1 VFAITGSRLLKT
13 GISRRYTA
21 FFLLMLLI
29 VSCAGLVYSAQ
40 AFRDRIDAV
49 RASDSDNAGWLISQ
63 LDVDHKAL
71 SLAIDRTLLF
81 DTYPELAGASP
92 DLSVVRLRFD
102 IFYSRV
108 NTVLASLQR
117 EQITQELRNRLSL
130 LDDTRD
136 VLAAELD
143 LLPEGDDAGLLA
155 FAGSVQRA
163 GAVVRDITT
172 MSLLYHV
179 SQSDRLRE
187 MERSLLKRFWIQ
199 SLVLLVLMIASAL
212 LAVRLWRQ
220 LEEEAVKTQ
229 RALDTV
235 SKVFDV
241 SISAVVV
248 TDMDG
253 KILIANP
260 SATRIL
266 GAPAAVL
273 QGKMIDDVLF
283 PKDHVGP
290 DYIGLI
296 GTGPLR
302 MDAVRMDG
310 TPFKADISVVMD
322 HDLDGKRITIGFVRD
337 ISDIVA
343 AEEKLLIARDEAER
357 HASAKTMFLATMSHE
372 MRTPL
377 HGVIASLDLIDARP
391 LDEES
396 RILLQTAKDCSDR
409 ALQQVNDV
417 LEITRLGESQ
427 LGDVAF
433 RPSEVAAD
441 IQRELTPMA
450 VARGV
455 TLDLEV
461 HGPDSA
467 RQCLGLPTAFSRA
480 LYNLAGNAVKFT
492 DDGGVKIILTFV
504 PQSDAITRLKVEV
517 RDTGI
522 GIAPEDQQRIFTE
535 FETLEG
541 ASTYRGSGTG
551 LGLPIVKLAVA
562 RMGGVLSLTSAP
574 GKGSSF
580 CFEINLPFAEEA
592 APLILPEGAGL
603 ALVDGGVPQL
613 EVLIVDD
620 NPINVTLMTKMVTRL
635 GHRAAQATNGLEAV
649 AMASGRAYDVILMDV
664 SMPIMDG
671 REATGHIRASGLSMD
686 AVIIGV
692 TAFSDEDRLRDLTEA
707 GMDAV
712 VTKPINTAQLAATMR
727 RTLEQ
732 SDRFTD
738 GDMADTPS
746 QSEVHKAL
754 SQLEDML
761 DRGSALRFLEQ
772 ALQDVDSNIHVLT
785 DKAMPLPDVADR
797 IHSTVGS
804 TAVVGLSQ
812 LSHLLAEAETT
823 ARSGDRTAL
832 KALHARIAARL
843 SEDQDT
849 LRTVHQAA

>member
-1 VFAITGSRLLKT
+1 MFAMMGSRLLQT

-49 RASDSDNAGWLISQ
+49 RSSDSDNAGWLISQ

-71 SLAIDRTLLF
+71 ALAIDRTLLF
-81 DTYPELAGASP
+81 DVYPELAGTSK
-92 DLSVVRLRFD
+92 DLSVVKLRFD

-108 NTVLASLQR
+108 NTVIASLQR
-117 EQITQELRNRLSL
+117 ERITQALRDRLVL
-130 LDDTRD
+130 LDDTRNA
-136 VLAAELD
+136 LADELD
-143 LLPEGDDAGLLA
+143 ALSDGDDTGLLA

-163 GAVVRDITT
+163 GPLVRDITT

-187 MERSLLKRFWIQ
+187 IERSLLKRFWVQ

-241 SISAVVV
+241 SLSAVVV

-260 SATRIL
+260 AATRIL
-266 GAPAAVL
+266 GASADDL
-273 QGKMIDDVLF
+273 QGRMVNDVMF
-283 PKDHVGP
+283 PGQGTDA
-290 DYIGLI
+290 DYISLI
-296 GTGPLR
+296 GMGPMRL
-302 MDAVRMDG
+302 DAVRLDR
-310 TPFKADISVVMD
+310 TPFKADISVVLD
-322 HDLDGKRITIGFVRD
+322 HDTDGKRITIGFIRD

-343 AEEKLLIARDEAER
+343 AEEKMQVARDEAER

-377 HGVIASLDLIDARP
+377 HGVMASLDLIDAAP

-427 LGDVAF
+427 LGDAAF
-433 RPSEVAAD
+433 RPAEVAAD
-441 IQRELTPMA
+441 IQRELSPMA

-455 TLDLEV
+455 GLDLEV
-461 HGPDSA
+461 HGPDSN
-467 RQCLGLPTAFSRA
+467 RQCLGLATAFSRA

-492 DDGGVKIILTFV
+492 DVGGVRIILTFT
-504 PQSDAITRLKVEV
+504 PQSDAITRLRVEV

-522 GIAPEDQQRIFTE
+522 GIAPEDQERIFAE
-535 FETLEG
+535 FETIESAARL
-541 ASTYRGSGTG
+541 RGPGTG
-551 LGLPIVKLAVA
+551 LGLPIVKLAVE
-562 RMGGVLSLTSAP
+562 RMGGILSLTSEP
-574 GKGSSF
+574 GKGSTF
-580 CFEINLPFAEEA
+580 CFEINLPFVEEL
-592 APLILPEGAGL
+592 APQPLSGPLAT
-603 ALVDGGVPQL
+603 ALVEGTDKPL
-613 EVLIVDD
+613 DVLIVDD

-635 GHRAAQATNGLEAV
+635 GHRSAQATNGLEAV

-671 REATGHIRASGLSMD
+671 REATGHIRAGGLSTG

-732 SDRFTD
+732 NAADA
-738 GDMADTPS
+738 GDPASPD

-812 LSHLLAEAETT
+812 LSHLLAEAETH
-823 ARSGDRTAL
+823 ARSGDRKPL
-832 KALHARIAARL
+832 PELHARIAARL
-843 SEDQDT
+843 SQDQDI
-849 LRTVHQAA
+849 LRAVHQAA

>member
-1 VFAITGSRLLKT
+1 MFALTGSRLLQT
-13 GISRRYTA
+13 GTSRRYTA
-21 FFLLMLLI
+21 FFLLMLL
-29 VSCAGLVYSAQ
+29 VLSCAGLVYSAQ

-49 RASDSDNAGWLISQ
+49 RSSDSDNAGWLISQ

-71 SLAIDRTLLF
+71 ALAIDRTLLF
-81 DTYPELAGASP
+81 DTYPELAGAVQ

-117 EQITQELRNRLSL
+117 EDIAQELRDRLAL
-130 LDDTRD
+130 LDATRNA
-136 VLAAELD
+136 LAGELD
-143 LLPEGDDAGLLA
+143 ALADGDDPGLLA

-163 GAVVRDITT
+163 APVVRDITT

-179 SQSDRLRE
+179 SQSDRLRDI
-187 MERSLLKRFWIQ
+187 ERSLLKRFWIQ
-199 SLVLLVLMIASAL
+199 SLVLLVLMMASAL

-220 LEEEAVKTQ
+220 IEEEAARTQ

-241 SISAVVV
+241 SLSAVVV
-248 TDMDG
+248 TDMNG
-253 KILIANP
+253 MILLANP
-260 SATRIL
+260 AATRIL
-266 GAPAAVL
+266 GASA
-273 QGKMIDDVLF
+273 DDLKGRMVNDVMF
-283 PKDHVGP
+283 PGHDTQA

-296 GTGPLR
+296 GMGPVR
-302 MDAVRMDG
+302 MDAVRLDG
-310 TPFKADISVVMD
+310 APFKADISVVLD
-322 HDLDGKRITIGFVRD
+322 HDTDGTQITIGFVRD

-343 AEEKLLIARDEAER
+343 AEEKMQIARDEAER
-357 HASAKTMFLATMSHE
+357 HAMAKTMFLATMSHE

-377 HGVIASLDLIDARP
+377 HGVIASLDLIDQRP

-427 LGDVAF
+427 LGDAPF
-433 RPSEVAAD
+433 LPAEVAAD
-441 IQRELTPMA
+441 IQRELSPMA
-450 VARGV
+450 QTRSVS
-455 TLDLEV
+455 LDLEV
-461 HGPDSA
+461 RGPGAD
-467 RQCLGLPTAFSRA
+467 RQCLGLPMAFSRA

-492 DDGGVKIILTFV
+492 DEGGVRIILTFM
-504 PQSDAITRLKVEV
+504 PQSEAITRLRVEV
-517 RDTGI
+517 CDTGI
-522 GIAPEDQQRIFTE
+522 GIAPEDQERIFAE
-535 FETLEG
+535 FEMIES
-541 ASTYRGSGTG
+541 AARMRGSGTG
-551 LGLPIVKLAVA
+551 LGLPIVKLAVE
-562 RMGGVLSLTSAP
+562 RMGGVLSLTSEP
-574 GKGSSF
+574 GKGSTF
-580 CFEINLPFAEEA
+580 CFEINLPFVEEMAPQMALDPLAAGTVDPAER
-592 APLILPEGAGL
+592 
-603 ALVDGGVPQL
+603 QL

-635 GHRAAQATNGLEAV
+635 GHRPAQATNGLEAV

-671 REATGHIRASGLSMD
+671 REATGHIRAGGLSTD

-692 TAFSDEDRLRDLTEA
+692 TAFSDEERLRDLTEA

-727 RTLEQ
+727 RTLARNGQ
-732 SDRFTD
+732 S
-738 GDMADTPS
+738 GDDTPGLA

-804 TAVVGLSQ
+804 TAVVGLSH
-812 LSHLLAEAETT
+812 LSHLLAEAETH
-823 ARSGDRTAL
+823 ARSGDRKAL
-832 KALHARIAARL
+832 PELHARIAAVL
-843 SEDQDT
+843 SEDQDI
-849 LRTVHQAA
+849 LRAVHQAA

>member
-1 VFAITGSRLLKT
+1 LLQT

-29 VSCAGLVYSAQ
+29 LSCAGLVYSAQ

-49 RASDSDNAGWLISQ
+49 RSSDSDNAGWLISQ

-71 SLAIDRTLLF
+71 ALAIDRNLLF
-81 DTYPELAGASP
+81 DSHPGLAGAVQ

-117 EQITQELRNRLSL
+117 EEITQALRDRLVL

-136 VLAAELD
+136 ALADELD
-143 LLPEGDDAGLLA
+143 ALSDDDTAGILA
-155 FAGSVQRA
+155 FAASVQRA
-163 GAVVRDITT
+163 APIVRDITT
-172 MSLLYHV
+172 MSLLYYV

-187 MERSLLKRFWIQ
+187 IERSLLKRFWVQ

-235 SKVFDV
+235 SRVFDV
-241 SISAVVV
+241 SLSAVVV
-248 TDMDG
+248 TDMCG

-260 SATRIL
+260 AATRIL
-266 GAPAAVL
+266 GASADDL
-273 QGKMIDDVLF
+273 QGRMVNDVMF
-283 PKDHVGP
+283 PGHGTDA
-290 DYIGLI
+290 DYVSLI
-296 GTGPLR
+296 GMGTVR
-302 MDAVRMDG
+302 MDAVRLDG
-310 TPFKADISVVMD
+310 TPFKADISVVLD
-322 HDLDGKRITIGFVRD
+322 HDTDGKRITIGFIRD

-343 AEEKLLIARDEAER
+343 AEEKMQIARDEAER

-377 HGVIASLDLIDARP
+377 HGVIASLDLIDAGP

-427 LGDVAF
+427 LGDAAF
-433 RPSEVAAD
+433 RPAEVAAD
-441 IQRELTPMA
+441 IQRELSPMA

-455 TLDLEV
+455 GLDLEV
-461 HGPDSA
+461 HGPDSD

-492 DDGGVKIILTFV
+492 DEGGVRIILTFM
-504 PQSDAITRLKVEV
+504 PQSDAITRLRVEV

-522 GIAPEDQQRIFTE
+522 GIAPEDQERIFAE
-535 FETLEG
+535 FETIESAARL
-541 ASTYRGSGTG
+541 RGSGTG
-551 LGLPIVKLAVA
+551 LGLPIVKLAVE
-562 RMGGVLSLTSAP
+562 RMGGILSLTSEP
-574 GKGSSF
+574 GKGSTF
-580 CFEINLPFAEEA
+580 CFEINLPFVEEL
-592 APLILPEGAGL
+592 APQPLSDPLAT
-603 ALVDGGVPQL
+603 ALVEGTEKQL

-635 GHRAAQATNGLEAV
+635 GHRSAQATNGLEAV

-671 REATGHIRASGLSMD
+671 REATGHIRAGGLSTD

-732 SDRFTD
+732 NATD
-738 GDMADTPS
+738 AGDTASPD

-812 LSHLLAEAETT
+812 LSHLLAEAETH
-823 ARSGDRTAL
+823 ARSGDRKPL
-832 KALHARIAARL
+832 PELHARIAARL
-843 SEDQDT
+843 SEDQDI
-849 LRTVHQAA
+849 LRAVHQAA